1 MLGIAG
7 LATRKIESRDPTVS
21 IAHYMAV
28 LAYGLVDDMKK
39 VALDD
44 ELDHKLRD
52 IKLMGSNIS
61 AQ

>member
-1 MLGIAG
+1 
-7 LATRKIESRDPTVS
+7 
-21 IAHYMAV
+21 MAV